1 MAELAL
7 YVDMLPKKGNLSLKQ
22 HKNSC
27 QWYDWNKKQAPNK
40 NLCNKVVAANS
51 NSPQVFSMSPPNT
64 FIKRLAGLER
74 SKTLNLGDD
83 AIVPPGEATTKNKF
97 CFSQHDNRNRIKAP
111 EKKTVQLQD
120 RQSQSKNMGNTLD
133 WTRNI
138 KDGEYVI
145 TKTSADRHIY
155 RPDQNYE
162 RVQHFRRF
170 PKNHDENQ
178 IIKKERSKSN
188 LLSQEG
194 LLGQEPVRISLP
206 ILAQPQSYIGFQAIK
221 KPEKNNNLHRTKT
234 SPGWCY
240 SYHGKTYSKRVSNS
254 TQHAC
259 YRF

>member
-7 YVDMLPKKGNLSLKQ
+7 YVDMLPKKGNLSFKQ

-27 QWYDWNKKQAPNK
+27 QWYDWNKKSSQE
-40 NLCNKVVAANS
+40 AANPAHKVAIS
-51 NSPQVFSMSPPNT
+51 NFSSPPNT

-74 SKTLNLGDD
+74 CKTLNLGDD

-145 TKTSADRHIY
+145 TKTSNDRHVY
-155 RPDQNYE
+155 KPDQNYE
-162 RVQHFRRF
+162 KVQNFRRF
-170 PKNHDENQ
+170 PKNHDDSQ
-178 IIKKERSKSN
+178 IIKNQRSKSN

-194 LLGQEPVRISLP
+194 LLGQEPVR
-206 ILAQPQSYIGFQAIK
+206 
-221 KPEKNNNLHRTKT
+221 
-234 SPGWCY
+234 
-240 SYHGKTYSKRVSNS
+240 
-254 TQHAC
+254 
-259 YRF
+259 

>member
-1 MAELAL
+1 
-7 YVDMLPKKGNLSLKQ
+7 MLPKKGNLSFKQ

-27 QWYDWNKKQAPNK
+27 QWYDWNKKSEIHNSVNK
-40 NLCNKVVAANS
+40 NSVNS
-51 NSPQVFSMSPPNT
+51 NNLSSPPNT

-74 SKTLNLGDD
+74 CKTLNLGDD

-111 EKKTVQLQD
+111 EKKTVQLHD

-145 TKTSADRHIY
+145 TKTSNDRKIY
-155 RPDQNYE
+155 KPDQSYATSNI
-162 RVQHFRRF
+162 QNFRRF
-170 PKNHDENQ
+170 PKKHDSHENRVVR
-178 IIKKERSKSN
+178 KSKSN

-206 ILAQPQSYIGFQAIK
+206 ILAQPQSYIGFQAVPQ
-221 KPEKNNNLHRTKT
+221 KPEIHRTKT

>member
-7 YVDMLPKKGNLSLKQ
+7 YVDMLPKKGNLSFKQ

-40 NLCNKVVAANS
+40 IDNS
-51 NSPQVFSMSPPNT
+51 NNLSSPPNT

-74 SKTLNLGDD
+74 CKTLNLGDD

-145 TKTSADRHIY
+145 TKTSNDRNIY
-155 RPDQNYE
+155 KPDQNYE

-170 PKNHDENQ
+170 PKNHENGVNQ
-178 IIKKERSKSN
+178 AIKKRSKSN

-206 ILAQPQSYIGFQAIK
+206 ILAQPQSYIGFQAVK
-221 KPEKNNNLHRTKT
+221 KPEKNSNSTTVFHRTKT